1 MELRLKELRKK
12 AGYTQKQLAEALGAD
27 LKTVGNWER
36 GKTIMSIEQ
45 IWNCALLLDC
55 SPNDICGWPS
65 EKKSHGF
72 EDDNQKS
79 LNDSYESMN
88 DDGKA
93 MLVSVARSM
102 DKDPMNHRV
111 SHLIDKSTGEEIT
124 QPEGDED
131 A

>member
-45 IWNCALLLDC
+45 IWNCALILDC

-65 EKKSHGF
+65 EKKSCGF

-88 DDGKA
+88 DAGKA
-93 MLVSVARSM
+93 MLFNLAKSL
-102 DKDPMNHRV
+102 KNDPDNQTTYHYIG
-111 SHLIDKSTGEEIT
+111 SETGET
-124 QPEGDED
+124 THSDGD
-131 A
+131 AQ